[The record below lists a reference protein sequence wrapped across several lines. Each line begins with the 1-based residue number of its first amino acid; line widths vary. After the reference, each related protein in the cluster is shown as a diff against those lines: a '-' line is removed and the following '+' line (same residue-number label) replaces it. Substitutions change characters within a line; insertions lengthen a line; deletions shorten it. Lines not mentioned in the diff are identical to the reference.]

1 MSIMDKSIAS
11 RIALLLGL
19 FCLVLCA
26 FLISLLQLLK
36 MLSEEADETVNVALP
51 NMAIASY
58 ISKESEWAKG
68 ILHDSI
74 LCRDRFVHLGVVQEI
89 EARRFPE
96 NVLESLEA
104 LAVDPGVKE
113 KIKNNLNELNGI
125 LAGTNQAVAQR
136 IDNLRNTERLVK
148 RIRTL
153 NADLPQLERELYA
166 SGMKPGDPG
175 FNVWKTAYSDVLTAM
190 LLLSMHHDRPY
201 SLRLKSEIRTDV
213 KRLLRSA
220 EASPFSGRLKKL
232 SSDAATMALAED
244 GLLALYEEYTALE
257 STLDALKITHQY
269 TSNSLIESANAVSQ
283 QSWTSIQASKKTL
296 AERYAVIVA
305 TVGVTFFLAVFLA
318 LFIYRSIVRNVVD
331 PIKRLN
337 NCMLDR
343 VNRIPTPFPESVRY
357 ELAEMTSSVRYF
369 TSEIEKHEQELLHSH
384 ENLEKQV
391 AERTCELKA
400 LSEKLLMAQ
409 ESERFKLA
417 SELHDNIGATLG
429 AIKFGMER
437 SLRSIRSLP
446 EHELQPDICD
456 TLSTSVSL
464 VKKLATH
471 LRRIQN
477 ELRPPQLE
485 LGLEATI
492 ADFCEEYER
501 VFAHMPIELSI
512 ALDEEK
518 LPPNLP
524 IVIFRIIQEALSNI
538 VAKLDVVRKQV
549 FIEALIMEV
558 SSEASF
564 SFGINWA
571 IGGNTGDA
579 AIVGGVSLNGGT
591 VSLSSSG
598 ANKTVSLPAGVS
610 IGAILKDAITVG
622 NTSYNIQSILNAVRG
637 NSDVDVLATPQ
648 LLTLDN
654 EEASVEVVDNIP
666 FTKESTTRND
676 NDFTTQSMDYK
687 DVGVKLKITPRISDD
702 GSLRLEVEQEVSRVT
717 QGLITLTNGDQLVA
731 PTTRKRLVK
740 TTILLQDS
748 QTAVIGGLLDD
759 QKTYN
764 QSEVPGLGS
773 IPVLGWLFKS
783 RNKKSTQTNLFIFI
797 TPKVIR
803 NAADSADLT
812 REKQLVLHETS
823 VGHDGLGLP
832 IMSKPKLLKPV
843 FVN

>member
-166 SGMKPGDPG
+166 SGDPG

-437 SLRSIRSLP
+437 SLRSVRSLP

-579 AIVGGVSLNGGT
+579 AIVGGVSLNGGA

-783 RNKKSTQTNLFIFI
+783 RNKKATQTNLFIFI

>member
-269 TSNSLIESANAVSQ
+269 TANSLIESANAVSQ

-318 LFIYRSIVRNVVD
+318 QFIYRSIVRNVVD

-343 VNRIPTPFPESVRY
+343 VNRIPTPFPNPC
-357 ELAEMTSSVRYF
+357 ATSW
-369 TSEIEKHEQELLHSH
+369 
-384 ENLEKQV
+384 
-391 AERTCELKA
+391 
-400 LSEKLLMAQ
+400 
-409 ESERFKLA
+409 
-417 SELHDNIGATLG
+417 
-429 AIKFGMER
+429 
-437 SLRSIRSLP
+437 
-446 EHELQPDICD
+446 
-456 TLSTSVSL
+456 
-464 VKKLATH
+464 
-471 LRRIQN
+471 
-477 ELRPPQLE
+477 
-485 LGLEATI
+485 
-492 ADFCEEYER
+492 
-501 VFAHMPIELSI
+501 
-512 ALDEEK
+512 
-518 LPPNLP
+518 
-524 IVIFRIIQEALSNI
+524 
-538 VAKLDVVRKQV
+538 RK
-549 FIEALIMEV
+549 
-558 SSEASF
+558 
-564 SFGINWA
+564 
-571 IGGNTGDA
+571 
-579 AIVGGVSLNGGT
+579 
-591 VSLSSSG
+591 
-598 ANKTVSLPAGVS
+598 
-610 IGAILKDAITVG
+610 
-622 NTSYNIQSILNAVRG
+622 
-637 NSDVDVLATPQ
+637 
-648 LLTLDN
+648 
-654 EEASVEVVDNIP
+654 
-666 FTKESTTRND
+666 
-676 NDFTTQSMDYK
+676 
-687 DVGVKLKITPRISDD
+687 
-702 GSLRLEVEQEVSRVT
+702 
-717 QGLITLTNGDQLVA
+717 
-731 PTTRKRLVK
+731 
-740 TTILLQDS
+740 
-748 QTAVIGGLLDD
+748 
-759 QKTYN
+759 
-764 QSEVPGLGS
+764 
-773 IPVLGWLFKS
+773 
-783 RNKKSTQTNLFIFI
+783 
-797 TPKVIR
+797 
-803 NAADSADLT
+803 
-812 REKQLVLHETS
+812 
-823 VGHDGLGLP
+823 
-832 IMSKPKLLKPV
+832 
-843 FVN
+843 

>member
-68 ILHDSI
+68 ILHDRI

-104 LAVDPGVKE
+104 LAVDPGIKE
-113 KIKNNLNELNGI
+113 KIKNNLHELNGI

-257 STLDALKITHQY
+257 SALDALKITHQY

-296 AERYAVIVA
+296 AERYAIIVA

-409 ESERFKLA
+409 ESERFKL
-417 SELHDNIGATLG
+417 
-429 AIKFGMER
+429 GMER

-538 VAKLDVVRKQV
+538 VKHSGATR
-549 FIEALIMEV
+549 ASV
-558 SSEASF
+558 SL
-564 SFGINWA
+564 GMD
-571 IGGNTGDA
+571 GDA
-579 AIVGGVSLNGGT
+579 LRLV
-591 VSLSSSG
+591 
-598 ANKTVSLPAGVS
+598 
-610 IGAILKDAITVG
+610 
-622 NTSYNIQSILNAVRG
+622 
-637 NSDVDVLATPQ
+637 
-648 LLTLDN
+648 
-654 EEASVEVVDNIP
+654 
-666 FTKESTTRND
+666 
-676 NDFTTQSMDYK
+676 
-687 DVGVKLKITPRISDD
+687 ISDD
-702 GSLRLEVEQEVSRVT
+702 GKGFSVAEKLADVS
-717 QGLITLTNGDQLVA
+717 
-731 PTTRKRLVK
+731 VK
-740 TTILLQDS
+740 S
-748 QTAVIGGLLDD
+748 
-759 QKTYN
+759 
-764 QSEVPGLGS
+764 
-773 IPVLGWLFKS
+773 
-783 RNKKSTQTNLFIFI
+783 
-797 TPKVIR
+797 
-803 NAADSADLT
+803 
-812 REKQLVLHETS
+812 
-823 VGHDGLGLP
+823 GLGLKSLRERAQLSSGVLT
-832 IMSKPKLLKPV
+832 IGSELGRGTIIAVVWDAAALRG
-843 FVN
+843 